1 MVAKLKICIFAF
13 LLIIGLVSATEFY
26 ELNAILVDNK
36 PLYGPNCRMQGGPTS
51 YQVDVL
57 VVNPSPNATLKV
69 TYMYYNLS
77 SGEYEDGGKICDVMR
92 GVSQSCTLTIYT
104 PTGGK
109 NGSDQIPFKL
119 SGTFGVESYCGG
131 PFCEGRVVYEKEL
144 SATVNHYTSIYEESV
159 VTKIDTAKKEYDQ
172 VSQEYANCPNAN
184 ASALAELQDVSS
196 ELLSASNDLTIC
208 NIHDAYNLTT
218 DAIVKIREVNS
229 SYTQELC
236 IPPPPPPPQND
247 TNNTHLPSDNN
258 VTQNNET
265 NETPVIQP
273 PVNSHPSPPSSTD
286 NISQVVLSL
295 AKGCMPFS
303 ILMAIFV
310 LAVWSGRK
318 SKTNA

>member
-1 MVAKLKICIFAF
+1 MVVKLKICIFAF
-13 LLIIGLVSATEFY
+13 LLIIDLVNATEFY

-36 PLYGPNCRMQGGPTS
+36 TLYGPNCRIQGGPTS

-77 SGEYEDGGKICDVMR
+77 SGGYEDGGKICDVMR
-92 GVSQSCTLTIYT
+92 GASQSCTLTIYT

-144 SATVNHYTSIYEESV
+144 NVTVNHYTSLYEESV
-159 VTKIDTAKKEYDQ
+159 ITKIDIAMKEYGP
-172 VSQEYANCPNAN
+172 VFQEYTNCPNAN
-184 ASALAELQDVSS
+184 ASALAELQDASS

-208 NIHDAYNLTT
+208 NIQQAYNLTT

-236 IPPPPPPPQND
+236 IPPPPQND
-247 TNNTHLPSDNN
+247 TNNTQLPSDHNT
-258 VTQNNET
+258 TQNNET

-273 PVNSHPSPPSSTD
+273 PVNSQPSPPSSTD

-303 ILMAIFV
+303 ILMAMFV
-310 LAVWSGRK
+310 IAVWSERK
-318 SKTNA
+318 SKTNV